1 MPHLHSRSFIT
12 RTGYAEVNG
21 TRLYY
26 ELAGTGVPV
35 VLMHMMG
42 TDCRYWQSVFDT
54 LTQRYQVVG
63 YDARGFGRSDLPT
76 TVPYTHADD
85 LKALLDYLGI
95 TRAHLMGNSLGGITA
110 IDFALAYP
118 DATHS
123 LILIGHKVQGAEWQ
137 PPPTSADQAVWT
149 KIFTALKQKDKGAAV
164 ALVVDHFSA
173 FSVAK
178 TIPAARKM
186 MVDMFTDYSWW
197 HFQDNQNPVCTP
209 AIAAAKRLIEI
220 TAPTLVIVG
229 ELDIEEVHF
238 MVDLTLKGISGA
250 QKVVMPGL
258 DHVPFLEDPVAFNEI
273 VLAFLADQ

>member
-1 MPHLHSRSFIT
+1 MAHADSLSFIT

-26 ELAGTGVPV
+26 ELAGTGVRV
-35 VLMHMMG
+35 VLMHMVG
-42 TDCRYWQSVFDT
+42 ADCRYWQSVFDT
-54 LTQRYQVVG
+54 LTQQYQVVR

-76 TVPYTHADD
+76 TEPYTHADD

-95 TRAHLMGNSLGGITA
+95 TRAHLIGNSLGGVTA

-118 DATHS
+118 AATHS

-137 PPPTSADQAVWT
+137 PPSTAADEAVWA

-164 ALVVDHFSA
+164 VLVVDHLSLFA
-173 FSVAK
+173 VAK
-178 TIPAARKM
+178 TIPAARKV

-197 HFQDNQNPVCTP
+197 HFQDNQNPVRTP
-209 AIAAAKRLIEI
+209 AIAAAKRLGEI

-229 ELDIEEVHF
+229 ELEIEAVHF